1 MKEEK
6 SVAGTM
12 ILHVERSACQAMR
25 VVQNGVV
32 QDLSEIKQV
41 SKGWGGG
48 CAKSCENLSNAEQ
61 CIILAEPYQG
71 PGVRSTCE

>member
-48 CAKSCENLSNAEQ
+48 VCK
-61 CIILAEPYQG
+61 
-71 PGVRSTCE
+71 VM

>member
-48 CAKSCENLSNAEQ
+48 VWKVMCKLK
-61 CIILAEPYQG
+61 
-71 PGVRSTCE
+71 